1 MKFILKH
8 MHEGQSKIAYN
19 AQNTNEIYTGPI
31 YTNACRTQMQETCS
45 NRTKPNQN
53 TPGITELSNDADDAL
68 FQRVLYRPNRVGYS
82 SVCSEIANQINS
94 ACATDHMLKNSSK
107 ITEIEQLPFSD
118 KTVIQS
124 HFTVQQ
130 LLSLTYCC
138 VLSTFTFC

>member
-68 FQRVLYRPNRVGYS
+68 FQRVLYRPNLVLQYLLQDRESNKY
-82 SVCSEIANQINS
+82 C
-94 ACATDHMLKNSSK
+94 LRYR
-107 ITEIEQLPFSD
+107 
-118 KTVIQS
+118 S
-124 HFTVQQ
+124 HTKE
-130 LLSLTYCC
+130 LD
-138 VLSTFTFC
+138 